1 MFGFLIKKSFYNLWD
16 NLLKLGLLNL
26 AFALSVAAILLIP
39 PAAGYAAPAT
49 VAALAAAGLW
59 ACVFLAAA
67 TRLVGPVSDH
77 GSLVIGAA
85 PAALKASYKRGLS
98 MAILAALWLAVATL
112 ALPFYAGMGT
122 LLGTFAG
129 AAVFWVL
136 VLSALALQFYA
147 SASARLHGNPIKIAK
162 KCFLIFFDNPLFA
175 IGTALYGLLLA
186 ALSLF
191 LVFLFPGPVGLALY
205 ADEALRLR
213 LLKYDYLEAHP
224 EADRRRIPWEEILA
238 EERELVGNRS
248 LKSLIFPWKE

>member
-1 MFGFLIKKSFYNLWD
+1 MFGFLIKKSFYSLWD

-26 AFALSVAAILLIP
+26 GFTLSVAAILLIP

-77 GSLVIGAA
+77 GSLVIGSA

-98 MAILAALWLAVATL
+98 LAVLAALWLAVAAL

-122 LLGTFAG
+122 LIGDFAG

-136 VLSALALQFYA
+136 ALAALALQFYA
-147 SASARLHGNPIKIAK
+147 SASARLQGTPVKIAK
-162 KCFLIFFDNPLFA
+162 KCFLILFDNPLFT
-175 IGTALYGLLLA
+175 IGTALYGLALA

-205 ADEALRLR
+205 IDEALRLR

-224 EADRRRIPWEEILA
+224 EADRRRIPWDEILA

-248 LKSLIFPWKE
+248 LRSLIFPWKE

>member
-26 AFALSVAAILLIP
+26 GFTLSAAAMLLIP
-39 PAAGYAAPAT
+39 PAAGYSAPAT

-59 ACVFLAAA
+59 ACVFLSAA

-85 PAALKASYKRGLS
+85 PAALKASYKRGLFL
-98 MAILAALWLAVATL
+98 ALLAALWLAVATL

-122 LLGTFAG
+122 LLGVFAG

-136 VLSALALQFYA
+136 VLAALALQFYA
-147 SASARLHGNPIKIAK
+147 SASARLQGNPIKIAK

-175 IGTALYGLLLA
+175 VGTALYGLLLA

-191 LVFLFPGPVGLALY
+191 LVLLFPGPVGLALFF
-205 ADEALRLR
+205 DEALRLR
-213 LLKYDYLEAHP
+213 LLKYDYLETHP
-224 EADRRRIPWEEILA
+224 EADRRRIPWDEILA
-238 EERELVGNRS
+238 EERELVGHRS

>member
-1 MFGFLIKKSFYNLWD
+1 MFGFLIKKSFYDLWD

-26 AFALSVAAILLIP
+26 GFTLSVAAILLIP

-59 ACVFLAAA
+59 ACVYLSAAA
-67 TRLVGPVSDH
+67 RLVGPVSDH
-77 GSLVIGAA
+77 GSLALGGA
-85 PAALKASYKRGLS
+85 PAALKAALAPGLS
-98 MAILAALWLAVATL
+98 LAVLAALWLAVATL
-112 ALPFYAGMGT
+112 ALPFYAGMGS
-122 LLGTFAG
+122 LLGAFAG
-129 AAVFWVL
+129 AATFWVL
-136 VLSALALQFYA
+136 ALAAVALQFYA
-147 SASARLHGNPIKIAK
+147 SASARLKGNPVKIAK

-175 IGTALYGLLLA
+175 IGTALYGLVLA

-205 ADEALRLR
+205 LDEALRLR

-224 EADRRRIPWEEILA
+224 EASRRKIPWKEILA